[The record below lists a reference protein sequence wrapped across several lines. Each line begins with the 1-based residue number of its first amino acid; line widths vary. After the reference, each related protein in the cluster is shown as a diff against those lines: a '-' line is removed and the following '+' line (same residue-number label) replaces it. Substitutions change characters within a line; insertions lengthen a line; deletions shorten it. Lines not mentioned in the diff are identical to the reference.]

1 MKKLIAFFLIIFL
14 NPVVF
19 ANVETPYP
27 QELMKFF
34 GCGGGV
40 NNLEARQAMRVL
52 EEYRINL
59 NQYPKPSSRKGTG
72 DSAEKQVYRKEAER
86 IKEMFQKKEEAYCA
100 AQNPIS
106 SYEDIVKLPI
116 FDFARI
122 LQDDYFYG
130 NQFALDSMKEILD
143 AEFGNGFTNSFPYE
157 VESGSL
163 GEAVRCPHI
172 NYEELQDDLVKQY
185 GKRNMDQVNTAIKQ
199 VKSHCASIMKVKTGD
214 LIEAYAKKLS
224 EERDEIKSK
233 R

>member
-34 GCGGGV
+34 GCGGGRGV
-40 NNLEARQAMRVL
+40 VSSEAGQAMRVL

-59 NQYPKPSSRKGTG
+59 NQYPEPSSRKGMG
-72 DSAEKQVYRKEAER
+72 DTAEKQVYRKEAKR

-122 LQDDYFYG
+122 LHDDYFYG

-143 AEFGNGFTNSFPYE
+143 AEFGNGFTGSFPRYDE
-157 VESGSL
+157 VEGVSL
-163 GEAVRCPHI
+163 GDVVKCPHI

-185 GKRNMDQVNTAIKQ
+185 GKRNIDQVNTAIKQ
-199 VKSHCASIMKVKTGD
+199 VKSHYASIMKVKTGD
-214 LIEAYAKKLS
+214 LIEAYAKKV
-224 EERDEIKSK
+224 K
-233 R
+233 